1 MPDEENLDAE
11 MRELFGITDEPESG
25 TPEES
30 TQSAE
35 PETDAPEEQPAT
47 QQEPESKSAD
57 NTDAAEPETN
67 PAKETNAN
75 PEDTTKDAPLN
86 PEEKFTKQN
95 SAFAQMR
102 IQNKELT
109 NLLMDLARATGQNP
123 KNITEAQDLLKEG
136 LNKVVSKNR
145 NIPEDVLREME
156 EDKKKLAELTQN
168 QARQK
173 AIAGFQQVRDMYQL
187 TKEDVNNF
195 TDKLIERNIN
205 PFEHEVDLLKEY
217 RNIYFDELIAKARD
231 AGVQE
236 ERARSLK
243 AQNSSTTPSTQRG
256 LPENAGNQKTQIK
269 TVADLNDFLDS
280 LNDNK

>member
-1 MPDEENLDAE
+1 MSEEENLDAE
-11 MRELFGITDEPESG
+11 MRELFGVTDDPEPEQN
-25 TPEES
+25 PES
-30 TQSAE
+30 DTA
-35 PETDAPEEQPAT
+35 TEQPET
-47 QQEPESKSAD
+47 QQEEKTSEE
-57 NTDAAEPETN
+57 NTEAAEPEQKAA
-67 PAKETNAN
+67 PETNDN
-75 PEDTTKDAPLN
+75 QEESTKDAPLN
-86 PEEKFTKQN
+86 PEEKFNKQN

-109 NLLMDLARATGQNP
+109 GLLMELAKATGQNP
-123 KNITEAQDLLKEG
+123 KNITEAQALLKEG

-195 TDKLIERNIN
+195 TDKLIEKNIN
-205 PFEHEVDLLKEY
+205 PFEHEVDLVKEY
-217 RNIYFDELIAKARD
+217 RNIYFDELIAKAKD
-231 AGVQE
+231 AGIQE

-243 AQNSSTTPSTQRG
+243 AQNSSTTPSAQRG

-269 TVADLNDFLDS
+269 TVNDLNDFLDS
-280 LNDNK
+280 LK

>member
-1 MPDEENLDAE
+1 MPDEDLDAE
-11 MRELFGITDEPESG
+11 MRELFGV
-25 TPEES
+25 
-30 TQSAE
+30 
-35 PETDAPEEQPAT
+35 TDAPEPDAANNTATDTGTPEAQPDT
-47 QQEPESKSAD
+47 QGQEPSAD
-57 NTDAAEPETN
+57 NTAAAEPELN
-67 PAKETNAN
+67 SAEKTNAD

-86 PEEKFTKQN
+86 PEEKFSRQN

-109 NLLMDLARATGQNP
+109 NLLMDLAKATGQNP
-123 KNITEAQDLLKEG
+123 KNITEAQNLLKEG
-136 LNKVVSKNR
+136 LNRVVSKNR

-156 EDKKKLAELTQN
+156 EDKKKLAELTQT

-173 AIAGFQQVRDMYQL
+173 AIAGFQQVRDAYQL
-187 TKEDVNNF
+187 TRDDINNF
-195 TDKLIERNIN
+195 TDKLIEKNIN

-231 AGVQE
+231 AGIQE

-243 AQNSSTTPSTQRG
+243 AQNSSTTPSTQQG

-269 TVADLNDFLDS
+269 TIADLNELLDS
-280 LNDNK
+280 LDNNK